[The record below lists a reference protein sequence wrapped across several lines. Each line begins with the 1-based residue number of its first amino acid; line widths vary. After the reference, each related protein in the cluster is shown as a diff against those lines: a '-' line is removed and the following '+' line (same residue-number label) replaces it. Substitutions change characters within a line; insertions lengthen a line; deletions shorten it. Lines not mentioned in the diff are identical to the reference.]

1 MGKDGALL
9 APIPHTTDV
18 DQFALK
24 RIDKALS

>member
-18 DQFALK
+18 DQFALA
-24 RIDKALS
+24 IDKALS